1 MEVPYSCAV
10 ASISISESFQ
20 QEITAAA
27 EWRENEHMA
36 GEAVCSRVLLNL
48 IAQLHARMRH

>member
-1 MEVPYSCAV
+1 MEVPYSCV
-10 ASISISESFQ
+10 IPNISVSKSY
-20 QEITAAA
+20 QEKITAAA

-36 GEAVCSRVLLNL
+36 GETVCSRVLSNL